1 MSPTK
6 ELWTRAAMV
15 SAGAA
20 GAVYLVWRA
29 LWTLNPEAWTFS
41 LLLWG
46 AEAFGWL
53 SAVLFFFTVW
63 KVEYPSPPPAPEGL
77 RVDVLVPT
85 KGEPLW
91 VLRRTLLAAQR
102 IRYPHRTV
110 VLDDGGRPEVRE
122 LAASLG
128 CVYLSRPTHEHG
140 KAGNLNFGL
149 RHSSA
154 EFVAVLDADHVPV
167 PEFLD
172 RILGYFRDPR
182 VAFVQTPQEFYNL
195 ESYQHWTEPG
205 TGRSWHEQA
214 LFFRVIQPGKNH
226 WNAAFYCGSPAV
238 LRRAALEDVGGFA
251 TETVTEDLHTSIRL
265 HARGWKSVYHSEVL
279 AYGLAPSTAEPY
291 RIQRLRWGR
300 GAMQVLRLDNPLW
313 RRGLTLPQRLTYLA
327 SMITWFEGWQKAV
340 LYVAPPTF
348 SLTGQLPVR
357 AMDWAFLAAFAAYHL
372 LSNLAFKL
380 ASRGYGMV
388 LLTEHYNMARF
399 ATYMRAT
406 LNLLTGRAV
415 FHVTPKAGHH
425 QGPPLEALVPQAL
438 VFAANAAAAAGC
450 TVRAPQAGGL
460 LTAYAV
466 NAVWAAWHTYLAA
479 WALAVAYRTRDRRAV
494 QRLRAWLPVRLRW
507 EEGREAVGL
516 LWDVHEQ
523 GAGVVLAEAEPAPR
537 VGTTVFLSLPE
548 GWPHADLVLQGEVV
562 AVRRGGGAARDRAGP
577 QGTEL
582 GLRLDHPDT
591 IRSLRSTPTEAEF
604 LSVLLLDAQRRLL
617 ERAGQPSDPV
627 GSPYP
632 RRRGATRRVRPRSVR
647 VVWDGGAVWGVLEDE
662 GTGARLL
669 VPVRLP
675 EGTPVTV
682 LERGEATALSGTV
695 VWQKAWPFGEG
706 EVFWVGVRGRQAV
719 GAVDQRTEEK
729 TGLQAAP

>member
-1 MSPTK
+1 VFLSPTK

-15 SAGAA
+15 CAGAA
-20 GAVYLVWRA
+20 GAAYLVWRV

-41 LLLWG
+41 FLLWG

-110 VLDDGGRPEVRE
+110 VLDDSGRPEVRE

-128 CVYLSRPTHEHG
+128 CLYLSRPTHEHG

-149 RHSSA
+149 RHSSSD
-154 EFVAVLDADHVPV
+154 FVAVLDADHVPV

-195 ESYQHWTEPG
+195 ESYQHWTEPT

-279 AYGLAPSTAEPY
+279 AYGLAPSTAQPY

-340 LYVAPPTF
+340 LYVAPPAF
-348 SLTGQLPVR
+348 YLTGQLPVR
-357 AMDWAFLAAFAAYHL
+357 AVDWVFLLAFAAYHL

-406 LNLLTGRAV
+406 LNLLTARAV

-425 QGPPLEALVPQAL
+425 QGPPLEALVPQPWCL
-438 VFAANAAAAAGC
+438 PPTRPPRQAARCA
-450 TVRAPQAGGL
+450 R
-460 LTAYAV
+460 
-466 NAVWAAWHTYLAA
+466 HK
-479 WALAVAYRTRDRRAV
+479 R
-494 QRLRAWLPVRLRW
+494 
-507 EEGREAVGL
+507 
-516 LWDVHEQ
+516 
-523 GAGVVLAEAEPAPR
+523 
-537 VGTTVFLSLPE
+537 GTSSRPTPST
-548 GWPHADLVLQGEVV
+548 
-562 AVRRGGGAARDRAGP
+562 RRGQPGTLTSRPGP
-577 QGTEL
+577 WRWRTA
-582 GLRLDHPDT
+582 P
-591 IRSLRSTPTEAEF
+591 
-604 LSVLLLDAQRRLL
+604 
-617 ERAGQPSDPV
+617 
-627 GSPYP
+627 
-632 RRRGATRRVRPRSVR
+632 
-647 VVWDGGAVWGVLEDE
+647 
-662 GTGARLL
+662 GTGARCNGCAPGSRCGCSGREAGKRWGSFGTCTSREPGSSWGKPSPPLGQAPPSSFL
-669 VPVRLP
+669 CRRDGPTRTSSCRVRWWPYGAGAVPRRTEAVS
-675 EGTPVTV
+675 GTPSW
-682 LERGEATALSGTV
+682 AC
-695 VWQKAWPFGEG
+695 
-706 EVFWVGVRGRQAV
+706 
-719 GAVDQRTEEK
+719 
-729 TGLQAAP
+729 GLRPRVHSRRRSS